1 MELVDIGA
9 NLTHASFVHD
19 FDQVL
24 ARARGVGV
32 SRLVVTGTSA
42 AESAAALELAERH
55 PGLLYATAGVHPHH
69 AAQFTADTESE
80 LGALLADARVRA
92 VGETGLDYHRD
103 YSPRPAQ
110 LFAFE
115 RQVGLALETGKP
127 LFLHQREAHDDLVA
141 VLKPVRDRITRA
153 VAHCFTGDKRE
164 LFDYLDLDFHIG
176 ITGWI
181 CDERRGEHLRAL
193 VREIPAERLLLETD
207 CPYLLPRTLAPKPA
221 HRRNEPM
228 YLKHICEEV
237 ARDRGE
243 APEATAAASTA
254 AARAFFGI

>member
-1 MELVDIGA
+1 MDLVDIGA

-42 AESAAALELAERH
+42 AESQAALELAERH
-55 PGLLYATAGVHPHH
+55 PGVLYATAGVHPHH
-69 AAQFTADTESE
+69 AAQFTAETESE
-80 LGALLADARVRA
+80 LAALLGDARVRA

-115 RQVGLALETGKP
+115 RQVGLALATGKP

-193 VREIPAERLLLETD
+193 VREIPADRLLLETD
-207 CPYLLPRTLAPKPA
+207 CPYLLPRTLSPKPA

-237 ARDRGE
+237 VRDRGE
-243 APEATAAASTA
+243 APEVTAAATTA

>member
-1 MELVDIGA
+1 MRFFDIGA
-9 NLTHASFVHD
+9 NLSHSAFSQDLPQTIE
-19 FDQVL
+19 
-24 ARARGVGV
+24 RARQAGVT
-32 SRLVVTGTSA
+32 RMVVTGTTVDESMA
-42 AESAAALELAERH
+42 AIRIAEEF
-55 PGLLYATAGVHPHH
+55 GLHATAGVHPHH
-69 AAQFTADTESE
+69 AAEFTAETESE
-80 LGALLADARVRA
+80 LAGLLRDARVRA
-92 VGETGLDYHRD
+92 VGETGLDYYRD
-103 YSPRPAQ
+103 YAPRAAQ

-115 RQVGLALETGKP
+115 RQVGLALATGKP

-141 VLKPVRDRITRA
+141 VLKPVRDRIARA

-193 VREIPAERLLLETD
+193 VREIPADRLLLETD

-243 APEATAAASTA
+243 APEVTAAASTA